1 MNDLTYSLNKDTLDS
16 LESTPDNA
24 LVINDNIEGKTIGD
38 YMDQIDMEWYVNT
51 VKGRI
56 IDYVL
61 EGKEKTRGK
70 NYSFETD
77 WENAKKKLGKE

>member
-1 MNDLTYSLNKDTLDS
+1 
-16 LESTPDNA
+16 
-24 LVINDNIEGKTIGD
+24 
-38 YMDQIDMEWYVNT
+38 MDQIDMEWYVDT